1 MLKIHTMFC
10 LALTLFHWHLQFFLQ
25 HNIWWA
31 SFYSFAAL
39 NVLSIFF
46 FQYAYNKSTVIPGC
60 NEVSFLHMSQYPGGN
75 CSTHG
80 EKFQIFKIFPG
91 WGLGV
96 NCSTW
101 RQPKTPGI
109 IWKFTDV
116 NWRLYGANLKPQKG
130 LSNLKVSKNLFKY
143 CVSYQSILKG

>member
-1 MLKIHTMFC
+1 MFC

-80 EKFQIFKIFPG
+80 GKFQIFKIFPG

-96 NCSTW
+96 NYSTW

-116 NWRLYGANLKPQKG
+116 NWRLYDANLKPQKG